1 MTISGNRKLITKIEL
16 PDEDFEPMPEG
27 DIQRRNLSYATE
39 ALKLR
44 FEKEENVYVSGNL
57 FIRYEQDLAE
67 KRVAP
72 DIFVVFG
79 MSNEDRVS
87 YTIGEDGG
95 KAPDFVLEVIS
106 RGTRTKDRK
115 QNPLI
120 YKYLGVKEYFQYDP
134 SSKFLKSNA
143 LNGVRLE
150 NDEYV
155 AIASSVLE
163 DGTLSL
169 HSEVL
174 GLDLHLYPNLTF
186 RFFDPISNQMLRS
199 YAEAEHD
206 REIAE
211 LERSQAEL
219 ERSYEYQARLE
230 AEAAQ
235 HQAEAIATQATLAQ
249 QQAEAIAE
257 QERLAKQE
265 AEAIATQATL
275 AQQQAEAIA
284 EQERN
289 KNEKLAAYL
298 RSLGINPDEI

>member
-39 ALKLR
+39 ALKLW
-44 FEKEENVYVSGNL
+44 FEKQENVYVSGNL
-57 FIRYEQDLAE
+57 FIRYEQDLVE

-79 MSNEDRVS
+79 MSSEDRVS

-106 RGTRTKDRK
+106 KGTRTKDRK

-134 SSKFLKSNA
+134 SSKFLKSSS
-143 LNGVRLE
+143 LYGVRLE
-150 NDEYV
+150 NGEYV
-155 AIASSVLE
+155 AIASSVLA

-174 GLDLHLYPNLTF
+174 GLDLHLYSSLNF

-206 REIAE
+206 RLIAE
-211 LERSQAEL
+211 LD
-219 ERSYEYQARLE
+219 RSYEQQARRE
-230 AEAAQ
+230 
-235 HQAEAIATQATLAQ
+235 AEAIA
-249 QQAEAIAE
+249 I
-257 QERLAKQE
+257 QERMAKQE
-265 AEAIATQATL
+265 AEAIATQERL
-275 AQQQAEAIA
+275 IA
-284 EQERN
+284 EQERNEKLQERN